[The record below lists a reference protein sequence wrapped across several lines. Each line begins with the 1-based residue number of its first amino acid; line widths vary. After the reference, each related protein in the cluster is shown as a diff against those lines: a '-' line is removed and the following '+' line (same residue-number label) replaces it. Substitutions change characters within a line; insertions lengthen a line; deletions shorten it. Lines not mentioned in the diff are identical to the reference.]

1 MNTLRV
7 LVLLCLASPLVAT
20 TYSGTPANYT
30 TLLAGLV
37 AGDTLNLAGG
47 TYANRL
53 VINGLNGTSGAW
65 ITIEGPTTGTP
76 ATFNGVSGNNT
87 VSLRNCSFIAIK
99 NITIDCLGLAVD
111 GIKAEGYTAPATNAV
126 HDMLIEGCKIVNAGN
141 NQQIVGINTKCPCW
155 NWTIR
160 GNEIIGAGT
169 GLYLGN
175 STGDDPFVA
184 GIIEG
189 NRVYDPE
196 GYCVEIKHQNPRP
209 TGVGLPTGDSRTI
222 IRNNVF
228 IKTDRASGSGD
239 RPNVLFGGFPDSGVG
254 SNDLYEVYGNFFSHN
269 PREVLLQATGRFTI
283 HDNLFVD
290 QTASF
295 GGAILVTNHSSKA
308 VKLAN
313 IYNNTTY
320 ATYRGI
326 YFANA
331 ATADQVT
338 GNLCF
343 SATPIA
349 GTITNQSNNV
359 TATVAQAG
367 TYVNSPS
374 TTLGSMNFFPL
385 AGQCTGAALNLAQF
399 SSEDH
404 YNLDFNGTNKGTY
417 TYRGCYAGSGTNPG
431 WQAGNTLKTGGPG
444 SGPTTPPALAIASPA
459 AGAVANATVGNS
471 YAQTFSATGGT
482 APYSW
487 SVTSGALPSG
497 LTLNPSTGSVSG
509 TPTTIENASFSL
521 TVTDSAATPAV
532 ASRAFSLNVQ
542 APGTGGTP
550 GAGGGGGGGG
560 CSAGENSLAA
570 MILLALWFIA
580 QTKRLGRSSR
590 NRYSTGA

>member
-7 LVLLCLASPLVAT
+7 LVLLCLASPLAAT
-20 TYSGTPANYT
+20 TYNATPANYQ
-30 TLLAGLV
+30 TLMAGLV

-53 VINGLNGTSGAW
+53 VINGLNGNSNAW
-65 ITIEGPTTGTP
+65 ITIQGPTSGTP

-126 HDMLIEGCKIVNAGN
+126 HDMLIEGCKIVNAGAS
-141 NQQIVGINTKCPCW
+141 QQIVGINTKCPCW

-184 GIIEG
+184 GVIEG

-196 GYCVEIKHQNPRP
+196 GYCMEIKHQNARP
-209 TGVGLPTGDSRTI
+209 TGIGLPTGDSRTI

-239 RPNVLFGGFPDSGVG
+239 RPNLLFGGFPDTGIG
-254 SNDLYEVYGNFFSHN
+254 SNDLYEVYGNFICHN
-269 PREVLLQATGRFTI
+269 PREALVQATGRFTI

-290 QTASF
+290 QTATF
-295 GGAILVTNHSSKA
+295 GGAIVVTNHQGKT

-313 IYNNTTY
+313 IYNNTIY
-320 ATYRGI
+320 STYRGV
-326 YFANA
+326 YFASA
-331 ATADQVT
+331 ATADQVI
-338 GNLCF
+338 GNLIF
-343 SATPIA
+343 SATPFG
-349 GTITNQSNNV
+349 GTIANQSNNL
-359 TATVAQAG
+359 TATVAAAG
-367 TYVNSPS
+367 TYVASPS
-374 TTLGSMNFFPL
+374 ITLGSMNFYPL

-399 SSEDH
+399 NTDSH
-404 YNLDFNGTNKGTY
+404 YNLDFNGTSKGTF

-431 WQAGNTLKTGGPG
+431 WQPGNTLKTGGPG

-459 AGAVANATVGNS
+459 AGALASATVGNS
-471 YAQTFSATGGT
+471 HAQTFTASGGT

-487 SVTSGALPSG
+487 SVTSGALPAG
-497 LTLNPSTGSVSG
+497 LNLNPSTGTISG
-509 TPTTIENASFSL
+509 TPTTVESASFTI
-521 TVTDSAATPAV
+521 TVTDSATSPAV
-532 ASRAFSLNVQ
+532 ASRAYSLNVQ
-542 APGTGGTP
+542 AHGTGGTP
-550 GAGGGGGGGG
+550 GTGSGGGGG
-560 CSAGENSLAA
+560 CVAGESGAVW
-570 MILLALWFIA
+570 LLALLALGIA
-580 QTKRLGRSSR
+580 SRALRR
-590 NRYSTGA
+590 NRLA